1 MKKNEMAELL
11 KYASPYSIL
20 VVTYR
25 NKIIEL
31 KVPFRVQIKND
42 VGNLIKGKIEEVE
55 LVKLSTNLKT
65 VFVIKGDAY
74 YYHWFNILID

>member
-1 MKKNEMAELL
+1 MNEKQMAELL

-20 VVTYR
+20 VVNYL

-31 KVPFRVQIKND
+31 KVPFRVQLKND
-42 VGNLIKGKIEEVE
+42 VGNLAKGKIEEVE

-65 VFVIKGDAY
+65 VFMIDDKAY
-74 YYHWFNILID
+74 YFYHFNILLD

>member
-1 MKKNEMAELL
+1 MNEKQMAELL

-20 VVTYR
+20 VVNYL

-31 KVPFRVQIKND
+31 KVPFRVQLKND
-42 VGNLIKGKIEEVE
+42 VGNLTKGKIEEVE

-65 VFVIKGDAY
+65 VFMIDDKAY
-74 YYHWFNILID
+74 YFYHFNILLD